1 VPEAV
6 GLYNPAN
13 EHDACGVAMV
23 ATLNK
28 TKNHEIVSK
37 ALTALRNLEH
47 RGASGA
53 EPDSGDGAGILIQ
66 IPDEFYRSVVD
77 FKLPKLG
84 FYATGVFFIE
94 AGNTDYLAQI
104 TKIASEEGLRILG
117 WRDLP
122 INSKSIGKTALS
134 VMPSFKQIFV
144 EGLKA
149 ESDLVLERMVF
160 CLRKRVEHT
169 MPIYV
174 ASLSS
179 RTIVYKGMLT
189 TGQLE
194 EFFPDLSNQLVVSAM
209 ALVHSRFSTNTFPSW
224 PLAHPY
230 RFIAHNGE
238 INTVKGNR
246 NWMRARETLLQSD
259 LIPGDIKRLFPIVN
273 NSGSDSASFD
283 EVLELLY
290 LGGRSLPHSILM
302 MIPEAWENHATM
314 SQVRKDFYAF
324 HSALME
330 PWDGPACVTF
340 TDGNQI
346 GAVLDRNGL
355 RPSRFWV
362 TDDGLVVLASEVG
375 VLDFK
380 PESIVRK
387 GRLQPGKMF
396 LVDLQEG
403 RIIEDDEIKDSLA
416 AAEPYSDWLH
426 AGLVRLSDLPSR
438 EHIVYP
444 HSSVVRRQRAFGYT
458 EEELRLI
465 ITPMAKNGAEPLGSM
480 GTDTPIAALS
490 EKPRLL
496 FDYFAQL
503 FAQVT
508 NPPLDAIREE
518 LVTSL
523 GGSIGPEHN
532 LLDPGPSSCRQ
543 ISLQFPVIDNDELAK
558 IINVN
563 ADGDQPGFATHVV
576 RGLFPIAGG
585 GRSLVARLDQIRS
598 EVSSA
603 INEGARIIVLSDR
616 DGDAENA
623 PIPSL
628 LLTSAVHHHLIR
640 EKTRTK
646 VGLVVESGEVRE
658 RFTML
663 RY

>member
-1 VPEAV
+1 VPKAV
-6 GLYNPAN
+6 GLYDPAN

-28 TKNHEIVSK
+28 TKTHEIVSK

-77 FKLPKLG
+77 FKLPSLG

-94 AGNTDYLAQI
+94 AGNSDYLEQI
-104 TKIASEEGLRILG
+104 SQIATEEGLCIIG

-144 EGLKA
+144 AGLKD

-160 CLRKRVEHT
+160 CLRKRIEHT

-194 EFFPDLSNQLVVSAM
+194 EFFPDLSNPLVVSAM

-259 LIPGDIKRLFPIVN
+259 LIPGDLKRLFPIVN

-290 LGGRSLPHSILM
+290 LGGRSLPHAILM

-380 PESIVRK
+380 PESIVLK

-396 LVDLQEG
+396 LVDLEEG
-403 RIIEDDEIKDSLA
+403 RIIEDDEIKDTLA
-416 AAEPYSDWLH
+416 TAQPYSDWLH

-508 NPPLDAIREE
+508 KPPLDAIREE
-518 LVTSL
+518 LVTCA
-523 GGSIGPEHN
+523 N
-532 LLDPGPSSCRQ
+532 
-543 ISLQFPVIDNDELAK
+543 N
-558 IINVN
+558 
-563 ADGDQPGFATHVV
+563 
-576 RGLFPIAGG
+576 
-585 GRSLVARLDQIRS
+585 
-598 EVSSA
+598 
-603 INEGARIIVLSDR
+603 
-616 DGDAENA
+616 
-623 PIPSL
+623 
-628 LLTSAVHHHLIR
+628 
-640 EKTRTK
+640 
-646 VGLVVESGEVRE
+646 
-658 RFTML
+658 
-663 RY
+663 